1 VTIDGLPAD
10 ATVIPI
16 RIESDPQPAVEDDLD
31 DRSREDRT
39 HLLPRERARQA
50 LSNVLPEAEMPVVGP
65 ESDGA
70 AERGRVAAPRL
81 ARHVFRLEDGHEV
94 GVTVSGRGVP
104 LVLVHGFT
112 AEGFLYAQTLS
123 RLVSMGF
130 KVVAID
136 TANHGSTQGL
146 PSGGANF
153 GEYARL
159 LGRALDELGIER
171 AFFAG
176 HSMGGRVITQLCAT
190 EPERAIGVIL
200 VDAIVGD
207 AWDRLVNIGR
217 LFPPA
222 MAGVVVL
229 LALDAMTTP
238 PVLKNPEQ
246 ALKLGRLMAPTLV
259 GHAVRPWRLLG
270 PAVSILRSRG
280 SRWMLQRLAQEEIP
294 VVAVHG
300 TRDFAVPLQTAKDA
314 ARVARGQLVV
324 IDGANHC
331 WPLRDPETLPAIV
344 SDLLHGELGE
354 AYREAVRDCGLDPD
368 EATLAEVDEACYAP
382 DAPIRAMTPPL
393 EFAPLRARRR
403 RPAYRYDIKQ
413 PLAGHPSMRS
423 GA

>member
-1 VTIDGLPAD
+1 MTIEGLPAD

-16 RIESDPQPAVEDDLD
+16 RIEGEAPPPAEADLD
-31 DRSREDRT
+31 ARSRRDRT
-39 HLLPRERARQA
+39 HVLPRERARAA
-50 LSNVLPEAEMPVVGP
+50 LSSVLPEAETPVVGP
-65 ESDGA
+65 ESGGA
-70 AERGRVAAPRL
+70 AERGGVAAPRL
-81 ARHVFRLEDGHEV
+81 ARHVFRLADGHEV

-146 PSGGANF
+146 PAGGANF

-159 LGRALDELGIER
+159 LGRTLDELGIER

-176 HSMGGRVITQLCAT
+176 HSMGGRVVTQLCAV
-190 EPERAIGVIL
+190 EPDRAIGVIL

-207 AWDRLVNIGR
+207 TWDRMVNVGR

-229 LALDAMTTP
+229 LAVDAITTP

-246 ALKLGRLMAPTLV
+246 ALKLGRLLAPTLV
-259 GHAVRPWRLLG
+259 GQVSRPWRLLG

-280 SRWMLQRLAQEEIP
+280 SRWMLQRLAQEQIP

-314 ARVARGQLVV
+314 ARQAKGQFVV
-324 IDGANHC
+324 IEGANHC

-344 SDLLHGELGE
+344 SDLLHGSFGE
-354 AYREAVRDCGLDPD
+354 AYREAVRDRGLDPD
-368 EATLAEVDEACYAP
+368 LATLDDVEGAFYAA
-382 DAPIRAMTPPL
+382 DAPIRALTPRL
-393 EFAPLRARRR
+393 EFARLTARRR
-403 RPAYRYDIKQ
+403 RPAFRYDIK
-413 PLAGHPSMRS
+413 PALESTPVP
-423 GA
+423 

>member
-1 VTIDGLPAD
+1 MTGTAFPEDVTIIPVTVAGAPGSDEDGRRD
-10 ATVIPI
+10 
-16 RIESDPQPAVEDDLD
+16 E
-31 DRSREDRT
+31 DRS

-50 LSNVLPEAEMPVVGP
+50 LSSVLPEAEMPVVGP
-65 ESDGA
+65 ESQGA
-70 AERGRVAAPRL
+70 AQRGGVAAPRL
-81 ARHVFRLEDGHEV
+81 ARHVFRLSDGHEV

-104 LVLVHGFT
+104 LVMVHGFT

-153 GEYARL
+153 GEYSQL

-171 AFFAG
+171 AFFVG
-176 HSMGGRVITQLCAT
+176 HSMGGRVVTQLCAT
-190 EPERAIGVIL
+190 EPHRAIGVVLI
-200 VDAIVGD
+200 DAIVGD
-207 AWDRLVNIGR
+207 AWDRLVNLGR

-229 LALDAMTTP
+229 LAVDAMTTP
-238 PVLKNPEQ
+238 PLLKNPQQ
-246 ALKLGRLMAPTLV
+246 AVKLGKLLAPTLV

-300 TRDFAVPLQTAKDA
+300 TRDYAVPLQTAKDA
-314 ARVARGQLVV
+314 ARQAKGQLVV

-344 SDLLHGELGE
+344 SDLLHGSFGE
-354 AYREAVRDCGLDPD
+354 AYREAVRDHGLEPD
-368 EATLAEVDEACYAP
+368 LASLDEVERAFYAP

-393 EFAPLRARRR
+393 EFARLAARRR
-403 RPAYRYDIKQ
+403 RPAYAYDIK
-413 PLAGHPSMRS
+413 PVLGPSRPS
-423 GA
+423 EQLPRP

>member
-1 VTIDGLPAD
+1 MTEFPDDVTIIPVSVADTPA
-10 ATVIPI
+10 
-16 RIESDPQPAVEDDLD
+16 EDDLD
-31 DRSREDRT
+31 DTSSEDRT
-39 HLLPRERARQA
+39 ELRPRERARLA

-65 ESDGA
+65 ESAGA
-70 AERGRVAAPRL
+70 AERGQVAAPRL
-81 ARHVFRLEDGHEV
+81 ARHVFRLADGHEV
-94 GVTVSGRGVP
+94 GVTVSGRGIP
-104 LVLVHGFT
+104 LVMVHGFT

-153 GEYARL
+153 GEYAKL
-159 LGRALDELGIER
+159 LGRALDELGIEQ
-171 AFFAG
+171 AFFVG
-176 HSMGGRVITQLCAT
+176 HSMGGRVVTQLCAT
-190 EPERAIGVIL
+190 EPERAIGVVL

-207 AWDRLVNIGR
+207 AWDRRVDIGR

-246 ALKLGRLMAPTLV
+246 ARKLAKLLAPTLV
-259 GHAVRPWRLLG
+259 GHAMRPWRLFG
-270 PAVSILRSRG
+270 PAASILRSRG
-280 SRWMLQRLAQEEIP
+280 SRWMLQRLAEEQIP

-300 TRDFAVPLQTAKDA
+300 TRDYAVPLQTAKDA
-314 ARVARGQLVV
+314 ARQAKGQFVV

-344 SDLLHGELGE
+344 SDLLHGDFGE
-354 AYREAVRDCGLDPD
+354 AYREAVRERGLDPD
-368 EATLAEVDEACYAP
+368 VATLEDVEQVFYTAG
-382 DAPIRAMTPPL
+382 APIRSMTPRL
-393 EFAPLRARRR
+393 EFARLTARRR
-403 RPAYRYDIKQ
+403 RPAYSYDIKPVLGPPALQ
-413 PLAGHPSMRS
+413 
-423 GA
+423 

>member
-1 VTIDGLPAD
+1 MNVEGLPAD

-16 RIESDPQPAVEDDLD
+16 RVESAEPLRVVEDVDA
-31 DRSREDRT
+31 RSREDRT

-50 LSNVLPEAEMPVVGP
+50 LSNLLPEADMPVVGP
-65 ESDGA
+65 ESEGA

-81 ARHVFRLEDGHEV
+81 ARHIFRLADGHEV
-94 GVTVSGRGVP
+94 GVTVSGKGVP

-153 GEYARL
+153 GDYARL
-159 LGRALDELGIER
+159 LGRTLDELGIEQ

-176 HSMGGRVITQLCAT
+176 HSMGGRVVTQLCAMQ
-190 EPERAIGVIL
+190 PERAIGVIL

-207 AWDRLVNIGR
+207 AWDRLVNVGR

-246 ALKLGRLMAPTLV
+246 ALKLARLMAPTLI
-259 GHAVRPWRLLG
+259 GHATRPWRLLG

-314 ARVARGQLVV
+314 ARQAKGQFVV

-344 SDLLHGELGE
+344 SDLLHGPFGE
-354 AYREAVRDCGLDPD
+354 AYREAVHDHGLDPD
-368 EATLAEVDEACYAP
+368 VATLDDVEQAFYAE

-393 EFAPLRARRR
+393 EFARLTARRR
-403 RPAYRYDIKQ
+403 RPAYRYDIKPALGGLQ
-413 PLAGHPSMRS
+413 
-423 GA
+423 

>member
-1 VTIDGLPAD
+1 MTSEGTAVDGLPED

-16 RIESDPQPAVEDDLD
+16 RVGYDSAIGQPVEDV
-31 DRSREDRT
+31 SAEDRH
-39 HLLPRERARQA
+39 HLLPRERARRA
-50 LSNVLPEAEMPVVGP
+50 LSNVLPEAEMPVIGP
-65 ESDGA
+65 EAEGA
-70 AERGRVAAPRL
+70 AERGLVAAPRL
-81 ARHVFRLEDGHEV
+81 ARHVFRLSDGHEV

-159 LGRALDELGIER
+159 LGRALDELGIEQ

-190 EPERAIGVIL
+190 EPERALGIIL

-207 AWDRLVNIGR
+207 AWDRLVNVGR

-222 MAGVVVL
+222 MAGVVIL

-246 ALKLGRLMAPTLV
+246 AVKLGRLLAPTLV
-259 GHAVRPWRLLG
+259 GHATRPWRLLG

-314 ARVARGQLVV
+314 ARRARGQFVV

-344 SDLLHGELGE
+344 SDLLHGSFGD
-354 AYREAVRDCGLDPD
+354 AYRQAVRDHGLEPD
-368 EATLAEVDEACYAP
+368 LASLDEVDRAFYAP
-382 DAPIRAMTPPL
+382 GAPIQKMTPPL
-393 EFAPLRARRR
+393 EFARLTARRR
-403 RPAYRYDIKQ
+403 RPAYRYDIK
-413 PLAGHPSMRS
+413 PVLGPPSPGS
-423 GA
+423 

>member
-1 VTIDGLPAD
+1 MTDTGLPED
-10 ATVIPI
+10 AVVIPI
-16 RIESDPQPAVEDDLD
+16 RFESSGEVVPDHADESTD
-31 DRSREDRT
+31 EDRT
-39 HLLPRERARQA
+39 RLLPGERARRA
-50 LSNVLPEAEMPVVGP
+50 LSNLLPEAEMPVVGP
-65 ESDGA
+65 ESEGA
-70 AERGRVAAPRL
+70 AERGLVAAPRL
-81 ARHVFRLEDGHEV
+81 ARHVFRLADGHEV

-104 LVLVHGFT
+104 LVMVHGFT

-146 PSGGANF
+146 PAGGGTF
-153 GEYARL
+153 GDYARL
-159 LGRALDELGIER
+159 LGRTLDELGIEQ
-171 AFFAG
+171 AFFVG
-176 HSMGGRVITQLCAT
+176 HSMGGRVVTQLCAM

-200 VDAIVGD
+200 IDAIVGD
-207 AWDRLVNIGR
+207 AWDRLVNLGR

-246 ALKLGRLMAPTLV
+246 ALKLGRLLAPTLI

-270 PAVSILRSRG
+270 PSVSILRSRG
-280 SRWMLQRLAQEEIP
+280 SRWMLQRLAQEQIP

-300 TRDFAVPLQTAKDA
+300 TRDYAVPLRTAKDA
-314 ARVARGQLVV
+314 ARQAKGQLVV

-344 SDLLHGELGE
+344 SDLLHGDFGE
-354 AYREAVRDCGLDPD
+354 AYRGAVRERGLEPD
-368 EATLAEVDEACYAP
+368 LASLDEVERAFYAP
-382 DAPIRAMTPPL
+382 DAPIRDMTPRL
-393 EFAPLRARRR
+393 EFARLAARRR
-403 RPAYRYDIKQ
+403 RPAFDYEIK
-413 PLAGHPSMRS
+413 PALP
-423 GA
+423 

>member
-1 VTIDGLPAD
+1 MTETGFPDDVTIIPV
-10 ATVIPI
+10 TVGHVDPLEPI
-16 RIESDPQPAVEDDLD
+16 YDDD
-31 DRSREDRT
+31 ESREDRS
-39 HLLPRERARQA
+39 HLLPRERARRA
-50 LSNVLPEAEMPVVGP
+50 LSSVLPEAEMPVVGP

-70 AERGRVAAPRL
+70 AERGLVAAPRL
-81 ARHVFRLEDGHEV
+81 ARHVFRMADGHEV
-94 GVTVSGRGVP
+94 GVTVSGRGIP
-104 LVLVHGFT
+104 LVMVHGFT

-159 LGRALDELGIER
+159 LGRALDELGIEQ
-171 AFFAG
+171 AFFVG
-176 HSMGGRVITQLCAT
+176 HSMGGRVITQLCAS
-190 EPERAIGVIL
+190 EPERALGVIL

-207 AWDRLVNIGR
+207 AWDRLVNVGR

-246 ALKLGRLMAPTLV
+246 AVKLGRLLAPTLV

-314 ARVARGQLVV
+314 AFQAKGEFVV

-344 SDLLHGELGE
+344 SDLLHGSFGH
-354 AYREAVRDCGLDPD
+354 AYRQAVRDHGLEPD
-368 EATLAEVDEACYAP
+368 LARLDEVERAFYPP
-382 DAPIRAMTPPL
+382 DAPIRAMTPKL
-393 EFAPLRARRR
+393 EFARLTARRR
-403 RPAYRYDIKQ
+403 RPAYAYDIKPALPQ
-413 PLAGHPSMRS
+413 
-423 GA
+423 